1 MAEFGENMSAVG
13 PPVAGC
19 KAASGGTGTSLETH
33 RGEPV
38 SNGSCS
44 VPNAGKKVQND
55 SSCESPKW
63 ESTGPDSAAKPIP
76 RRSSLIKVG
85 HQFHQQKTA
94 HLPYWRGGDANCC
107 NSRKHRKH
115 VSYSATSSAE
125 TPRWYCVVVYLS
137 ENKSS
142 TEPCADV
149 ATYHQRISRQHYS
162 IESSC
167 NLEINC
173 YAALWHILLTSW
185 PCVPNRQQ
193 SGPSSHL
200 VCAAGW
206 RHAVH

>member
-1 MAEFGENMSAVG
+1 MAEFGENKSAVG

-94 HLPYWRGGDANCC
+94 HLPYWRGG
-107 NSRKHRKH
+107 
-115 VSYSATSSAE
+115 VQT
-125 TPRWYCVVVYLS
+125 
-137 ENKSS
+137 
-142 TEPCADV
+142 V
-149 ATYHQRISRQHYS
+149 ATPENT
-162 IESSC
+162 ESM
-167 NLEINC
+167 
-173 YAALWHILLTSW
+173 
-185 PCVPNRQQ
+185 
-193 SGPSSHL
+193 SHM
-200 VCAAGW
+200 AQNT
-206 RHAVH
+206 

>member
-44 VPNAGKKVQND
+44 VPDAGKKVQND

-94 HLPYWRGGDANCC
+94 HLPYWRGGGMQ
-107 NSRKHRKH
+107 
-115 VSYSATSSAE
+115 T
-125 TPRWYCVVVYLS
+125 
-137 ENKSS
+137 
-142 TEPCADV
+142 V
-149 ATYHQRISRQHYS
+149 ATPENT
-162 IESSC
+162 ESMS
-167 NLEINC
+167 
-173 YAALWHILLTSW
+173 HIAQ
-185 PCVPNRQQ
+185 PAVQK
-193 SGPSSHL
+193 
-200 VCAAGW
+200 
-206 RHAVH
+206 RHADTVLLLI

>member
-1 MAEFGENMSAVG
+1 MAEFGENKSAVG

-44 VPNAGKKVQND
+44 VPNAGKKVQNE

-94 HLPYWRGGDANCC
+94 HLPYWRGGGMQ
-107 NSRKHRKH
+107 
-115 VSYSATSSAE
+115 T
-125 TPRWYCVVVYLS
+125 
-137 ENKSS
+137 
-142 TEPCADV
+142 V
-149 ATYHQRISRQHYS
+149 ATPENT
-162 IESSC
+162 ESMS
-167 NLEINC
+167 
-173 YAALWHILLTSW
+173 HIA
-185 PCVPNRQQ
+185 Q
-193 SGPSSHL
+193 ST
-200 VCAAGW
+200 
-206 RHAVH
+206 

>member
-44 VPNAGKKVQND
+44 VPNGGKKVQND

-94 HLPYWRGGDANCC
+94 HLPYWRGGMQ
-107 NSRKHRKH
+107 
-115 VSYSATSSAE
+115 T
-125 TPRWYCVVVYLS
+125 
-137 ENKSS
+137 
-142 TEPCADV
+142 V
-149 ATYHQRISRQHYS
+149 ATPENT
-162 IESSC
+162 ESMS
-167 NLEINC
+167 
-173 YAALWHILLTSW
+173 HIA
-185 PCVPNRQQ
+185 Q
-193 SGPSSHL
+193 ST
-200 VCAAGW
+200 
-206 RHAVH
+206 